1 MKTQNFQR
9 IELEE
14 LSAEDA
20 GMLRI
25 DELND
30 LGCCCFCS
38 VQYVANGNYFEKNPE
53 KIRGFMKAMRRATD
67 FTIEHPDVRRERTP
81 QPPARQPTRARTH
94 TMCIAVAYA
103 SPHLAPLF

>member
-1 MKTQNFQR
+1 MTTQNFQR

-67 FTIEHPDVRRERTP
+67 FTIEHPDVRRSPTP
-81 QPPARQPTRARTH
+81 TTTRPPTRTRVL
-94 TMCIAVAYA
+94 MCIAVAYA